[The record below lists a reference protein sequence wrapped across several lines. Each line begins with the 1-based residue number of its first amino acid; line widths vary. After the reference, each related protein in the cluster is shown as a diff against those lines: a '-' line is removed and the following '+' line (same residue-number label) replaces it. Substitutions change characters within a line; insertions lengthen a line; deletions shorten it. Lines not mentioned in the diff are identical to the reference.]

1 MAKADQDPVVDAT
14 VPADDEVN
22 AETKNKKSG
31 KSKEAEKIE
40 KVIESDGDVD
50 KDEVVEDDK
59 SDADETE
66 TDEPKKIETKAVS
79 AKSGRFGQ
87 MKNPLAGAGSK
98 TWLTRLLAVVV
109 ALGAIALTVF
119 GVLIYYYRSEN
130 PAVRTVA
137 RVVPYPVQQV
147 NGRFVSYGDYL
158 FEVDA
163 NKRAYQNNAKL
174 NGQSEVDFG
183 SEEGKKLLVQIK
195 QHALDKLKDDALV
208 SQLAAQRNVKVTDK
222 EVEELTS
229 QLYER
234 YGGKDTLLKT
244 LNDIY
249 GWNVNDLQRVLRKQL
264 LTKNLEA
271 NVTADKAADEA
282 AKAKATEVL
291 DKVKG
296 GGDFAELAKQYS
308 QASDAANGG
317 DLGFFSKGQLPDN
330 VQAAAEALQ
339 PGQVS
344 DVIKTDYG
352 YEVLK
357 VVEKK
362 DDGSIHGLHIL
373 IKTIDFNDYFQ
384 EQLDKAKT
392 KTFIKID

>member
-1 MAKADQDPVVDAT
+1 MAKADQDLVADAA
-14 VPADDEVN
+14 VPADDETKPESKKKKPDHKEDVETPKSETEALED
-22 AETKNKKSG
+22 AETTEDDVTSD
-31 KSKEAEKIE
+31 SVKETVE
-40 KVIESDGDVD
+40 KV
-50 KDEVVEDDK
+50 
-59 SDADETE
+59 
-66 TDEPKKIETKAVS
+66 ETKTVAPR
-79 AKSGRFGQ
+79 KRRFGGF
-87 MKNPLAGAGSK
+87 KNPLGKVGSK
-98 TWLTRLLAVVV
+98 TWLTRLVAVVV
-109 ALGAIALTVF
+109 ALGAVALTVF

-130 PAVRTVA
+130 PAVREVA
-137 RVVPYPVQQV
+137 KVVPYPVQQV

-163 NKRAYQNNAKL
+163 NKKAYQNNAKL
-174 NGQSEVDFG
+174 NGQSEVDFN
-183 SEEGKKLLVQIK
+183 SEDGKKLLVQIK
-195 QHALDKLKDDALV
+195 QHALDKLKDDAMV
-208 SQLAAQRNVKVTDK
+208 AQLASQRNVKVSDK
-222 EVEELTS
+222 EVDDLLT
-229 QLYER
+229 QLYDR

-249 GWNVNDLQRVLRKQL
+249 GWKLEDLRRVLRKQIL
-264 LTKNLEA
+264 AKNLET

-282 AKAKATEVL
+282 AKTKATEVL
-291 DKVKG
+291 DKVKN

-317 DLGFFSKGQLPDN
+317 DLGFFTKGQLPDN

-392 KTFIKID
+392 KTFIKVD

>member
-1 MAKADQDPVVDAT
+1 MAKADQDPAVEEAT
-14 VPADDEVN
+14 VPADDDSKVES
-22 AETKNKKSG
+22 KKKKPD
-31 KSKEAEKIE
+31 KSKDDNKSDVVAEDVEATDETDDTDSSE
-40 KVIESDGDVD
+40 V
-50 KDEVVEDDK
+50 KDEVADK
-59 SDADETE
+59 V
-66 TDEPKKIETKAVS
+66 ETKAVTV
-79 AKSGRFGQ
+79 KKRRFGGF
-87 MKNPLAGAGSK
+87 KNPLAGAGSR
-98 TWLTRLLAVVV
+98 TWLTRLVAVVV
-109 ALGAIALTVF
+109 ALGAIALVVF

-137 RVVPYPVQQV
+137 KVVPYPVQQV

-174 NGQSEVDFG
+174 NGQSEVDFN
-183 SEEGKKLLVQIK
+183 SDEGKKLLLQIK
-195 QHALDKLKDDALV
+195 QHALEKLKDDALV
-208 SQLAAQRNVKVTDK
+208 AQLASQRNVKVTDK
-222 EVEELTS
+222 EVDDLLS

-249 GWNVNDLQRVLRKQL
+249 GWNVEDLRRVLRKQIL
-264 LTKNLEA
+264 AKNLET

-291 DKVKG
+291 DKVKNG
-296 GGDFAELAKQYS
+296 ADFGDLAKQYS

-317 DLGFFSKGQLPDN
+317 DLGFFTKGQLPDN

-339 PGQVS
+339 PNQVS

-352 YEVLK
+352 YEILK

-362 DDGSIHGLHIL
+362 DDGSIHGLHVL

-392 KTFIKID
+392 KTFIKVS